1 MFTTKAIPVVTIS
14 GYNEQNLLVVPWV
27 FAITEFDCTI
37 SKGSFIL
44 KARSKFFLLNKEPAD
59 VLLAISCPSKFLPNF
74 DQNRENKNTLL

>member
-1 MFTTKAIPVVTIS
+1 MFTTKAIPVVTNS
-14 GYNEQNLLVVPWV
+14 GCYKQNWMVPWL

-44 KARSKFFLLNKEPAD
+44 KARSKIFLLNKEPAD